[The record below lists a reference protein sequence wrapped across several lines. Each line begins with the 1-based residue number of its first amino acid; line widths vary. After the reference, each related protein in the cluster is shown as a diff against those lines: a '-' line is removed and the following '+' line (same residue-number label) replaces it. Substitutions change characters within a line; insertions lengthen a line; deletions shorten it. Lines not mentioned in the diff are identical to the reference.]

1 LPRRLCEISE
11 DNLSKKLEEP
21 EEKMLTET
29 ELENKKI
36 SVKTRVECIDDA
48 KYYAI
53 LSYT

>member
-1 LPRRLCEISE
+1 LPRRLCEIGE
-11 DNLSKKLEEP
+11 DNLSKKIEES
-21 EEKMLTET
+21 EEEMLAET
-29 ELENKKI
+29 ELKNRKI